1 MPAVG
6 ITGGIA
12 TGKSTF
18 AKALLRH
25 LPGEL
30 FDADLT
36 ARDLLE
42 HDAAVG
48 EQVRAAFGEAVLLPD
63 GSFDRGRL
71 RSEIFADATK
81 RHLLETILHPA
92 IRRKWTAAAA
102 RHATSASWF
111 FVDLPLL
118 FETAA
123 ESCFERVVVVA
134 CSPATQRARLRDQR
148 GVYDQLAEQMI
159 GAQLDLEQKIVRA
172 DHLIWN
178 DSTTECLEGQT
189 ALFAGW
195 LRQRHG

>member
-12 TGKSTF
+12 TGKSAF

-30 FDADLT
+30 FDADLA
-36 ARDLLE
+36 ARELLE
-42 HDAAVG
+42 RDPAIG
-48 EQVRAAFGEAVLLPD
+48 EQVRAAFGDAVLLPD

-71 RSEIFADATK
+71 RAEIFADETK
-81 RHLLETILHPA
+81 RHLLEAILHPA
-92 IRRKWTAAAA
+92 IRRKWTVAAA
-102 RHATSASWF
+102 RHAMSASWF
-111 FVDLPLL
+111 FVDIPLL

-134 CSPATQRARLRDQR
+134 CSSATQRARLRDQR
-148 GVYDQLAEQMI
+148 GVDDQLAEQMI